1 MFTKEYKYPNFLG
14 DEVTDKFRFNI
25 SEFEML
31 DLVRDD
37 PDFSVARLSALV
49 KEPDAAKMIDII
61 RKLLVVS
68 YGVLSEDGKHFRK
81 SDEIATEFVQS
92 AAYNAILNEFLTSED
107 PKLLTDF
114 MYGVF
119 PAKFQSELKNKVS
132 EAQANGTIVSFPT
145 V

>member
-1 MFTKEYKYPNFLG
+1 MFTKEYTYPNFLG

-37 PDFSVARLSALV
+37 PDFSIARLSALV
-49 KEPDAAKMIDII
+49 KEHDAAKMINII

-92 AAYNAILNEFLTSED
+92 AAYNAILNEFLTSDD
-107 PKLLTDF
+107 PKILTDF
-114 MYGVF
+114 MYGIF
-119 PAKFQSELKNKVS
+119 PAKFQTEMKNQVEK
-132 EAQANGTIVSFPT
+132 AKANGTVVSFPT